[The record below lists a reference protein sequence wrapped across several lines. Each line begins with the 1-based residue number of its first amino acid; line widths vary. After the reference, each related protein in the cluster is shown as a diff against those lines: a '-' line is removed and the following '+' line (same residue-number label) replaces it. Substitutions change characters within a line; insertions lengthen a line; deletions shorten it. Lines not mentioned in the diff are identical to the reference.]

1 MTDRQSPA
9 AALRVLMLAP
19 TPFFADR
26 GCHVRIYEEA
36 RVLSAM
42 GHEPLIV
49 TYHIGRDLPGIAIRR
64 IPAVPWYKKLAAG
77 PSWHKPYLDILLFF
91 KAISAIRT
99 FRPHLIHA
107 HLHEGAF
114 IALALKAFFRLPL
127 IFDCQGS
134 LTTEMLDHRFMRRG
148 GLRHAF
154 FRMVERIVNAG
165 ADFILTSSGFGSHD
179 LRENWGVAPERVQEL
194 IDGVDTEMFRP
205 YPRADARRE
214 LGLTTE
220 DPIVAFLGVLNSYQG
235 ADILLQTARIFEE
248 RRIPGHFLIMGFPHE
263 RYEEE
268 ARRMGIS
275 HRVTFTGRVDYA
287 RTPLYLSAADVAVSP
302 KVSLTE
308 ANGKLFNYMACRIP
322 SVVFDTPINRE
333 ILGETGVY
341 VPYGDA
347 AAFAAELQR
356 LLADPQLRRDLGE
369 SARQRA
375 VQVHSWETRGRELA
389 AIYRRVIER

>member
-1 MTDRQSPA
+1 MNDRQLPDT
-9 AALRVLMLAP
+9 ALRVLMLAP

-36 RVLSAM
+36 RVLSQM
-42 GHEPLIV
+42 GHKPLIV
-49 TYHIGRDLPGIAIRR
+49 TYHIGRDLPGIVTSR
-64 IPAVPWYKKLAAG
+64 IPTVPWYKKLAAG

-91 KAISAIRT
+91 KAFSAIRT

-154 FRMVERIVNAG
+154 FRLVERIVNG
-165 ADFILTSSGFGSHD
+165 GTDFILTSSSFGSRD
-179 LRENWGVAPERVQEL
+179 LRESWGVPPERVQEL

-205 YPRADARRE
+205 YPRAEARRE
-214 LGLTTE
+214 LGLAVE
-220 DPIVAFLGVLNSYQG
+220 GPIIAFLGVLNSYQG
-235 ADILLQTARIFEE
+235 ADILLQTVRMFEE
-248 RRIPGHFLIMGFPHE
+248 RQVPGHFLIMGFPHE

-275 HRVTFTGRVDYA
+275 HRITFTGRVDYA

-308 ANGKLFNYMACRIP
+308 ANGKLFNYMACGIP
-322 SVVFDTPINRE
+322 SVVFDTPVNRE

-341 VPYGDA
+341 APYGDT
-347 AAFAAELQR
+347 AAFAAEVER
-356 LLADPQLRRDLGE
+356 LLADPELCRELGE
-369 SARQRA
+369 RARLRA

-389 AIYRRVIER
+389 AIYRRMMGR